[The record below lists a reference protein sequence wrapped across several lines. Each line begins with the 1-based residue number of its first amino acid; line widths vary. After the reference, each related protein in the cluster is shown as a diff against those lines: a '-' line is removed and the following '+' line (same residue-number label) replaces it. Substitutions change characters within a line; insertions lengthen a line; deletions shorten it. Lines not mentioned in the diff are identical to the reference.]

1 MAMSDSGSA
10 TGEPTRVRKT
20 PRRRVTYPI
29 EASDLVKYPKSILSR
44 YLVVSSCKSRSG
56 HGGDGKEGQ
65 GGGGKTGV
73 FFVCV
78 FLCLCVCVLFFI
90 AFAALAV
97 VVVVVVVVVW
107 WFYFKHKGCWARW
120 RPSQGCLCQQ
130 PLEPMGGIQR
140 APPSRFAFACMLLCA
155 VE

>member
-65 GGGGKTGV
+65 GGGGGRQG
-73 FFVCV
+73 FF
-78 FLCLCVCVLFFI
+78 LCVCFCVCVCVCFVFHCFCCSCCCCCCCCCCCVVVLFQTQRMLGSMETQPRLPLSATFGANGRHTKGP
-90 AFAALAV
+90 AFQVRLRVHAV
-97 VVVVVVVVVW
+97 V
-107 WFYFKHKGCWARW
+107 C
-120 RPSQGCLCQQ
+120 C
-130 PLEPMGGIQR
+130 
-140 APPSRFAFACMLLCA
+140 
-155 VE
+155 

>member
-65 GGGGKTGV
+65 GGGGKTGGG
-73 FFVCV
+73 
-78 FLCLCVCVLFFI
+78 
-90 AFAALAV
+90 AAAKEQDRKV
-97 VVVVVVVVVW
+97 
-107 WFYFKHKGCWARW
+107 
-120 RPSQGCLCQQ
+120 
-130 PLEPMGGIQR
+130 ET
-140 APPSRFAFACMLLCA
+140 MLQI
-155 VE
+155 